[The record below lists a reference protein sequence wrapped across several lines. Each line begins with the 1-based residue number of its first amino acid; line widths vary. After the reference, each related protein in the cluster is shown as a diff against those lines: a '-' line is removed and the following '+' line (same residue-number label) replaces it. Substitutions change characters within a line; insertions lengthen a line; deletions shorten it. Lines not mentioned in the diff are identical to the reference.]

1 MTWWEILIIVLIAA
15 FVVGYIAYAI
25 VRRKQGKGGCD
36 CCGGCSGC
44 SDCSACRP
52 KPEDDTQQSTHNNLP
67 FSQDLWRLLCVFRM
81 PSQTGG

>member
-44 SDCSACRP
+44 SGCSVRP
-52 KPEDDTQQSTHNNLP
+52 KPDETQQSTHNNLHK
-67 FSQDLWRLLCVFRM
+67 S
-81 PSQTGG
+81 

>member
-36 CCGGCSGC
+36 CCGGSCSGC

-52 KPEDDTQQSTHNNLP
+52 KPEDDTQQSTHNNLHK
-67 FSQDLWRLLCVFRM
+67 S
-81 PSQTGG
+81 

>member
-1 MTWWEILIIVLIAA
+1 MTWWEILIVILIAA

-44 SDCSACRP
+44 SGCSTRP
-52 KPEDDTQQSTHNNLP
+52 RPDEKQQSTHNNLHK
-67 FSQDLWRLLCVFRM
+67 S
-81 PSQTGG
+81 